1 MAGEQQG
8 DLVRRLRAV
17 VEARTRRSA
26 CCARA
31 GAERELRR
39 RLELRLAEVE
49 RRLSMDSP
57 DSGTPPSK
65 ERIGAKEAR
74 RARQQSERE
83 RSKDRR
89 RGGQPGHKGKG
100 LARDPDPGEK
110 KDAEPPAQCR
120 RCNAGL
126 DGAEAAA
133 PRWAQVIDVQ
143 IARKVTEWLLPGLS
157 CPCCG
162 TVTFAEPPPGLHAG
176 AVSYG
181 PVLNAAAVL
190 LACYGNVPSE
200 RAAQVAGMLL
210 GVPVSAGWVDKA
222 AARTSAQLGKAGFDE
237 AMIAALAAGK
247 VLAADETPVNVL
259 DKTVQPAARDEEDTD
274 PEEKDGK
281 AAAGAPHVLIVRTPR
296 RAADLPAGHRLAAQG
311 RCRRRDPGR
320 VHRAADHRRVHRVP
334 APARPA
340 GRHRAVLPARHP
352 PRPRRDQARPRR
364 AAVLGG
370 DILTTLREAHRA
382 VENARARGSTALDP
396 QVLQDLRERYD

>member
-17 VEARTRRSA
+17 VEAKDAEIGVLRGELA
-26 CCARA
+26 
-31 GAERELRR
+31 AERELRR

-49 RRLSMDSP
+49 RRLSMDSS

-83 RSKDRR
+83 RSKDRK
-89 RGGQPGHKGKG
+89 RGGSPGTRGK
-100 LARDPDPGEK
+100 AWPGPGPGRG

-133 PRWAQVIDVQ
+133 PRWAQVIDVE
-143 IARKVTEWLLPGLS
+143 IARKVTEWLLPGLA

-190 LACYGNVPSE
+190 LACYGNVPPE
-200 RAAQVAGMLL
+200 RAAQVMGMLL

-222 AARTSAQLGKAGFDE
+222 AARISAQLGKAGFDE
-237 AMIAALAAGK
+237 AMIAALAAEE

-259 DKTVQPAARDEEDTD
+259 DKTAQPAGGTRKRKRTRRRKTGRPPAAR
-274 PEEKDGK
+274 
-281 AAAGAPHVLIVRTPR
+281 RT
-296 RAADLPAGHRLAAQG
+296 
-311 RCRRRDPGR
+311 C
-320 VHRAADHRRVHRVP
+320 
-334 APARPA
+334 
-340 GRHRAVLPARHP
+340 
-352 PRPRRDQARPRR
+352 
-364 AAVLGG
+364 
-370 DILTTLREAHRA
+370 
-382 VENARARGSTALDP
+382 
-396 QVLQDLRERYD
+396 